1 MQLIDILED
10 LENEVST
17 GEYINSIGGV
27 HVCFHPMHSHA
38 SKKAHRI
45 LLHTH
50 DTILNT

>member
-27 HVCFHPMHSHA
+27 HVCFPPMHANTSE
-38 SKKAHRI
+38 K
-45 LLHTH
+45 TH
-50 DTILNT
+50 